1 MEGNNIF
8 VDGMFFD
15 KPSAGAPDFVK
26 GKISVK
32 VETLVPFLEE
42 HKNDKGY
49 VNIDLK
55 KSTGGKL
62 YLSLNN
68 FKKEGDA
75 EVADEGPTEQEVK
88 DAGIEA
94 DEIFGATAG
103 GK

>member
-15 KPSAGAPDFVK
+15 KPSAGAPDFIK

-55 KSTGGKL
+55 KSAGGKL

-68 FKKEGDA
+68 FKKEG
-75 EVADEGPTEQEVK
+75 ADEAPTEKEVK
-88 DAGIEA
+88 EASEEA
-94 DEIFGATAG
+94 DEIFGAVAE
-103 GK
+103 